1 MRSLPVVVFL
11 LTAISTMHGCGE
23 DEGSSPSASNT
34 EITTSQST
42 GVANAHAG
50 LPGAVSRERALNA
63 SGDVENWL
71 LHGRTHDEQRF
82 SPLDQITRR
91 NINRLGVAWALDI
104 PSSDG
109 LVATPIVVDGT
120 IYLSAPF
127 SVIYAVDAASGNLLW
142 SYDPQVKLNLSVFG
156 SWLSR
161 WNRGVTVWNG
171 KVIVGTGDCR
181 LVAVDAGKGTP
192 VWEVETCDSSIGY
205 AITGAPRVGDGKVFI
220 GNAGADWGLRGYVT
234 AYDADSGEFV
244 WRFYT
249 VPRDTVTDRE
259 AQDPETTA
267 QTGSGEAGR
276 RDGGGGSV
284 WDSMTYDQEL
294 NRLYLGTDSVFPE
307 YINSTDPEEFDDLLT
322 NAIVALDAAT
332 GEYLWHYQT
341 VPAGKLDYNAAAHMI
356 LADMEIAGESRKVLM
371 QAPKNGFF
379 YVIDRNNGELL
390 SADNYTTVTWASHI
404 DLETGK
410 PVLNTAAPSVDP
422 ESGKPLVFPYGWG
435 GHNWHPMSYSLN
447 TGLVYIPV
455 LDVAAVVQQSPASGV
470 EEEPLG
476 QSAYGAGG
484 GKVAE
489 DEMLGKLVA
498 WDPVTQSERWSQ
510 EHKLP
515 WNGGVLSTA
524 GGLVFQGNAEGRFNA
539 FAAHDGE
546 LLWTMKTGSAI
557 QAPPVTVRINGEQ
570 LVIVPVGWGG
580 PQRLW
585 IPRHNALPESRGN
598 SRLIAFKLDGDATL
612 PAQTSHSMPVPEPP
626 QQSGTADVIA
636 RGEILY
642 GQTGCV
648 WCHGVDVEGGSGS
661 VPNLRYL
668 TKEKH
673 AAWDAIVLGGA
684 YQHKGMLSYKD
695 ALSAEDSAAIHA
707 YVIDRAWKAYNEQST
722 Q

>member
-1 MRSLPVVVFL
+1 MRSFPLVIFL
-11 LTAISTMHGCGE
+11 LAAISGMHGCGE
-23 DEGSSPSASNT
+23 DEGSSPLTGAM
-34 EITTSQST
+34 ETSQST
-42 GVANAHAG
+42 GVADAQVD
-50 LPGAVSRERALNA
+50 LPGAVSHERALNA
-63 SGDVENWL
+63 TDDVENWL
-71 LHGRTHDEQRF
+71 LHGRTYDEQRF
-82 SPLDQITRR
+82 SPLEQITRD
-91 NINRLGVAWALDI
+91 NVNRLGVAWTLDI

-120 IYLSAPF
+120 LYLSAPF
-127 SVIYAVDAASGNLLW
+127 SVIYAVDAASGDLLW

-161 WNRGVTVWNG
+161 WNRGVAVWNG
-171 KVIVGTGDCR
+171 KVIAGTGDCR
-181 LVAVDAGKGTP
+181 LVAVDAGTGTP
-192 VWEVETCDSSIGY
+192 VWEVETCDSSAGY

-234 AYDADSGEFV
+234 AYDADSGQFL

-249 VPRDTVTDRE
+249 VPRETVPDRE
-259 AQDPETTA
+259 IQDTETA
-267 QTGSGEAGR
+267 AETGSEEVGR
-276 RDGGGGSV
+276 QHGGGGSV

-307 YINSTDPEEFDDLLT
+307 YINVTDPGEFDDLLT

-356 LADMEIAGESRKVLM
+356 LTNMEIEGASRKILM

-379 YVIDRNNGELL
+379 YVIDRSNGELL

-404 DLETGK
+404 DLESGK
-410 PVLNTAAPSVDP
+410 PVLSTAAPSVDP
-422 ESGKPLVFPYGWG
+422 ESGKPLVYPYGWG
-435 GHNWHPMSYSLN
+435 GHNWHPMSYSLD

-455 LDVAAVVQQSPASGV
+455 LDVAAVARPSPESG
-470 EEEPLG
+470 EAEDPLG

-484 GKVAE
+484 GKVAA
-489 DEMLGKLVA
+489 DEMLGRLVA
-498 WDPVTQSERWSQ
+498 WDPVAQSERWSQ

-585 IPRHNALPESRGN
+585 IPRHNAVPEAKGN

-612 PAQTSHSMPVPEPP
+612 PAQTSRSLPVPEPP
-626 QQSGTADVIA
+626 QQSGTAALIA
-636 RGEILY
+636 RGETLY
-642 GQTGCV
+642 GTTGCV
-648 WCHGVDVEGGSGS
+648 WCHGVDVEGGSDS

-668 TKEKH
+668 TKEQH

-684 YQHKGMLSYKD
+684 YQHKGMLSYED
-695 ALSAEDSAAIHA
+695 ALSAEDSAAIQA
-707 YVIDRAWKAYNEQST
+707 YVIDRAWKAYNEQSA

>member
-1 MRSLPVVVFL
+1 MRSFSVVVFL
-11 LTAISTMHGCGE
+11 LTAISGMHGCGE
-23 DEGSSPSASNT
+23 DEGSSPFTDNM
-34 EITTSQST
+34 ETSQST
-42 GVANAHAG
+42 GVADAQADSS
-50 LPGAVSRERALNA
+50 GAVSHERALNA
-63 SGDVENWL
+63 TDDIENWL
-71 LHGRTHDEQRF
+71 LHGRTYDEQRF
-82 SPLDQITRR
+82 SPLDQITQA
-91 NINRLGVAWALDI
+91 NINRLGLAWALDI

-120 IYLSAPF
+120 VYLSAPF
-127 SVIYAVDAASGNLLW
+127 SIIYAVDAASGDLLW

-161 WNRGVTVWNG
+161 WNRGVAVWNG

-192 VWEVETCDSSIGY
+192 VWEVETCDSSAGY

-234 AYDADSGEFV
+234 AYDADSGEFM
-244 WRFYT
+244 WRFF
-249 VPRDTVTDRE
+249 VAPREPAFDRE
-259 AQDPETTA
+259 TQNQETVEK
-267 QTGSGEAGR
+267 TGSTEAGQLY
-276 RDGGGGSV
+276 GGGGSV

-294 NRLYLGTDSVFPE
+294 NRLYLGTDSAYPD
-307 YINSTDPEEFDDLLT
+307 YLNITDPEDFDDLLT
-322 NAIVALDAAT
+322 NSIVALDAAT

-356 LADMEIAGESRKVLM
+356 LADMEIGGESRKILM

-379 YVIDRNNGELL
+379 YVIDRSNGELL

-410 PVLNTAAPSVDP
+410 PVLDTAVPSVDP
-422 ESGKPLVFPYGWG
+422 ESGKPLVYPYGWG
-435 GHNWHPMSYSLN
+435 GHNWHPMSYSLG

-455 LDVAAVVQQSPASGV
+455 LDVAAVAQRSPESG

-476 QSAYGAGG
+476 QSAYGVGG
-484 GKVAE
+484 GKVAK
-489 DEMLGKLVA
+489 DEMLGRLVA

-539 FAAHDGE
+539 FAADDGE

-557 QAPPVTVRINGEQ
+557 QAAPVTVRVNGEQ

-598 SRLIAFKLDGDATL
+598 SRLIAFKLDGAAAL

-626 QQSGTADVIA
+626 QQSGTAELIA
-636 RGEILY
+636 RGEKLY

-648 WCHGVDVEGGSGS
+648 WCHGIDVEGGSGS

-668 TKEKH
+668 TKDKH

-695 ALSAEDSAAIHA
+695 ALSAEDSAAIQA
-707 YVIDRAWKAYNEQST
+707 YVIDRAWKAYNEQSAR
-722 Q
+722 